1 MNPLAA
7 PSSFSLP
14 LSFVPFLPLRRRRR
28 PRHFIIAILHA
39 DESHLSLSLPP
50 GAADDAA
57 DETKVSLLL
66 TLSQQLTLQH
76 GCEKEGRRGERGPHF
91 RPRRKSR
98 KQRGRLFVLRSLR
111 LFRSDLVTMDGGEGR
126 GDLGFSG
133 WESGSSDA
141 VHCWEFGGREEEC
154 CLLPSCRTSPTI

>member
-39 DESHLSLSLPP
+39 NESHLSLSLPP
-50 GAADDAA
+50 GAADDDA

-76 GCEKEGRRGERGPHF
+76 GCEKEGRRER
-91 RPRRKSR
+91 
-98 KQRGRLFVLRSLR
+98 RGREGPTFAHVVNLGSREGGYLFCARSAY
-111 LFRSDLVTMDGGEGR
+111 SDPISSRRMEGEEGR
-126 GDLGFSG
+126 GDLGFSR
-133 WESGSSDA
+133 WECGSDA
-141 VHCWEFGGREEEC
+141 VHLVTFLC
-154 CLLPSCRTSPTI
+154 